1 MAPTQKTKWKRAGII
16 ALLAFSVSVCAH
28 ALGWLEGVE
37 HSSWDL
43 RARLLADPEHAGD
56 QIALIMI
63 DQPSL
68 DWAQQVNATG
78 WPWPREFYVMINAF
92 AQRAGAKGV
101 IYDLL
106 FLEDSVYGV
115 GDDQNFANALQG
127 IPSYLASYPDN
138 RPIDALRTASR
149 ALGNV
154 AQQPD
159 AEGIYRSLRI
169 FAADDPQGM
178 ATLGLVPW
186 LDQQLVSPVITQ
198 TERQIALGHTR
209 IPLNAQG
216 LALLNFHGPLDVYPI
231 FSAAQIIQSE
241 LRLREQAAG
250 VSTEG
255 SVLDPA
261 KLKDKYVFIG
271 SDAPGLFDLRP
282 TPVSPVYPGVGIHA
296 TFLDNLLNDGFIIQQ
311 PGLHTYLVS
320 AACVLLAVLSL
331 SFIPSILHSAL
342 LTLALLPVPLTA
354 AALAWLNQHGWNVA
368 TPTLGMLL
376 AASGVFLSNYQLEG
390 RERRF
395 IRSAFQQYLS
405 PQVIEQLVK
414 NPAALQLGGERRE
427 LSIFFSD
434 LEGFSRLAERLD
446 PHELS
451 NFLNHY
457 LSEMSD
463 IILASG
469 GTIDK
474 YEGDAIIAFWNAPL
488 PCDDHAA
495 RAVKAGL
502 RCQQRLQAL
511 QPQYQQWLGSTV
523 NARIGIHTGT
533 AVVGNM
539 GSSKRFD
546 YTMLGDAVNLASR
559 LEGVNKVFA
568 SRLLVSEQT
577 FNQAGQ
583 PKALHRIGT
592 VQVVGRDTPV
602 RVYAPVPP
610 HYTEAQKE
618 QFQQALICFEQGN
631 FVKAGEGFA
640 GLTVNDPVAE
650 SLFNYIKQLE
660 TPPADWSGV
669 IMLTQK

>member
-1 MAPTQKTKWKRAGII
+1 MTPAQKTKWKRAGII
-16 ALLAFSVSVCAH
+16 ALLAFFVSVFSYAQ
-28 ALGWLEGVE
+28 GWLEGVE

-43 RARLLADPEHAGD
+43 RARLLADPEQAGD

-68 DWAQQVNATG
+68 DWAQEVNATG

-106 FLEDSVYGV
+106 FLENSVYGV

-127 IPSYLASYPDN
+127 IPSYLASYPEHQ
-138 RPIDALRTASR
+138 PIDELRTASR

-159 AEGIYRSLRI
+159 ADGIYRSLRI
-169 FAADDPQGM
+169 FAADELQGL

-186 LDQQLVSPVITQ
+186 LDQRPAFPVITQ
-198 TERQIALGHTR
+198 TERQIALGQTR
-209 IPLNAQG
+209 IPLNDQG
-216 LALLNFHGPLDVYPI
+216 RALLNFHGPLDAYPI
-231 FSAAQIIQSE
+231 FSAAHIIQSE

-250 VSTEG
+250 GSTEG
-255 SVLDPA
+255 SVLDPVE
-261 KLKDKYVFIG
+261 LKDKYVFIG

-311 PGLHTYLVS
+311 PRLHTYLLS
-320 AACVLLAVLSL
+320 AACVVLTVLSL
-331 SFIPSILHSAL
+331 SFIPSILQSAL
-342 LTLALLPVPLTA
+342 LTLALLLIPLTTA
-354 AALAWLNQHGWNVA
+354 VLAWLNQYGWNVA
-368 TPTLGMLL
+368 TPTLGILL

-414 NPAALQLGGERRE
+414 NPEALQLGGERRE

-446 PHELS
+446 PRELS
-451 NFLNHY
+451 DFLNHY
-457 LSEMSD
+457 LTEMSD

-495 RAVKAGL
+495 RAVQAGL
-502 RCQQRLQAL
+502 QCQQRLQAL
-511 QPQYQQWLGSTV
+511 QPQYRQWLGCAV

-583 PKALHRIGT
+583 PQALHRIGT

-610 HYTEAQKE
+610 HYTEAQME
-618 QFQQALICFEQGN
+618 QFQQALICFEQGD

-640 GLTVNDPVAE
+640 ALIANDPVAE
-650 SLFNYIKQLE
+650 SLFHHIEQLE

-669 IMLTQK
+669 ITLTQK

>member
-1 MAPTQKTKWKRAGII
+1 MI
-16 ALLAFSVSVCAH
+16 AVLAFTVSVLAH
-28 ALGWLEGVE
+28 ALGWLEGME

-43 RARLLADPEHAGD
+43 RARLLADAEQASD
-56 QIALIMI
+56 KIALIMI

-68 DWAQQVNATG
+68 DWAKEVNATG

-115 GDDQNFANALQG
+115 GDDRNFATAMQG
-127 IPSYLASYPDN
+127 IPTYLASYPEH
-138 RPIDALRTASR
+138 RPIAELRAASQ

-154 AQQPD
+154 SQQPD
-159 AEGIYRSLRI
+159 ADGIYRSLQV
-169 FAADDPQGM
+169 FATGDQQGL

-186 LDQQLVSPVITQ
+186 LNKQSTPPAISQ
-198 TERQIALGHTR
+198 TDTLLLIGQKR
-209 IPLNAQG
+209 IPLNDQG
-216 LALLNFHGPLDVYPI
+216 RALLNFHGSLDVYPT

-250 VSTEG
+250 NTVEG
-255 SVLDPA
+255 AILDPVE
-261 KLKDKYVFIG
+261 LTDKYVFVG

-282 TPVSPVYPGVGIHA
+282 TPVSPVYPGVGIHT
-296 TFLDNLLNDGFIIQQ
+296 TFLDNLLNDHFITQQ
-311 PGLHTYLVS
+311 PSLHTYLFS
-320 AACVLLAVLSL
+320 MTCVILTVLIL
-331 SFIPSILHSAL
+331 SFIPSILHAAL
-342 LTLALLPVPLTA
+342 LTLVLLLIPLSA
-354 AALAWLNQHGWNVA
+354 VVFAWLNQYGWNFS
-368 TPTLGMLL
+368 TPTLGLLL

-446 PHELS
+446 PRELS
-451 NFLNHY
+451 EFLNHY

-488 PCDDHAA
+488 ACDDHAE
-495 RAVKAGL
+495 RAVQAGL
-502 RCQQRLQAL
+502 QCQQRLQAL
-511 QPQYQQWLGSTV
+511 QPHYQQWLGGFI

-577 FNQAGQ
+577 FRQAGE
-583 PKALHRIGT
+583 PRALHRIGT
-592 VQVVGRDTPV
+592 IQVVGRDTPV

-610 HYTEAQKE
+610 HYTEDQLE
-618 QFQQALICFEQGN
+618 LFQQALTCFEQGN
-631 FVKAGEGFA
+631 FITAGKGFA
-640 GLTVNDPVAE
+640 TLMADDPVAS
-650 SLFNYIKQLE
+650 SLFHYIKRQS

-669 IMLTQK
+669 IALTQK

>member
-1 MAPTQKTKWKRAGII
+1 MTPVQKTKWKRAGLI
-16 ALLAFSVSVCAH
+16 ALLAFSVSALSH
-28 ALGWLEGVE
+28 ALDWLEGAE

-43 RARLLADPEHAGD
+43 RARLLADPEHASN

-68 DWAQQVNATG
+68 DWAQDVNATG

-115 GDDQNFANALQG
+115 GDDQNFATAMQG
-127 IPSYLASYPDN
+127 IPTYLASYPED
-138 RPIDALRTASR
+138 RPINALRTASR

-159 AEGIYRSLRI
+159 TDGIYRSLQV
-169 FAADDPQGM
+169 FPTGNPQGM
-178 ATLGLVPW
+178 AALGLVPW
-186 LDQQLVSPVITQ
+186 LTAQPTSVSIEFTPEYISMGKVD
-198 TERQIALGHTR
+198 

-216 LALLNFHGPLDVYPI
+216 RALLNFHGPLDVYPI

-241 LRLREQAAG
+241 LRLSEQAAG
-250 VSTEG
+250 GSTEG

-261 KLKDKYVFIG
+261 ELKDKYIFIG
-271 SDAPGLFDLRP
+271 TDAPGLFDLRP

-296 TFLDNLLNDGFIIQQ
+296 TFLDNLLNGGFIIQQ
-311 PGLHTYLVS
+311 PNLHTYLFS
-320 AACVLLAVLSL
+320 TACVLLAVLSL

-342 LTLALLPVPLTA
+342 LTLALLLVPLTA
-354 AALAWLNQHGWNVA
+354 AALAWLNQHGWNVS

-446 PHELS
+446 PRELS
-451 NFLNHY
+451 DFLNHY

-502 RCQQRLQAL
+502 QCQQRLQAL
-511 QPQYQQWLGSTV
+511 QPQYRQWLGDPV

-559 LEGVNKVFA
+559 LEGVNKVFS
-568 SRLLVSEQT
+568 SRLLISEQT

-583 PKALHRIGT
+583 PKALHRVGT

-610 HYTEAQKE
+610 YYTEAQKE

-640 GLTVNDPVAE
+640 ALTANDPVAE